1 MSRKKKRR
9 KKIMKA
15 VVAALFTGNPNAA
28 LDFLNKDKLPALK
41 EPNKDVHFSI
51 AHPKKKKK
59 PGKSLGQ
66 ATTEVVLLLPLFM
79 FFLFAFAKTFALLVL
94 VQKMEIASFY
104 AARRWQLESHR
115 NVQYEGHD
123 DGALCNDIQRRV
135 EEYLGFD
142 NPNARE
148 FLGLSTVRVCP
159 VTRTQ
164 VWNVVTLT
172 VHTKPVNVPL
182 FSNKGFKFEVVKYVP
197 NRDRPI
203 AFVLPGLQP

>member
-1 MSRKKKRR
+1 MMPADFAERTRRAYTSHYRDSRR
-9 KKIMKA
+9 K
-15 VVAALFTGNPNAA
+15 
-28 LDFLNKDKLPALK
+28 
-41 EPNKDVHFSI
+41 SQ
-51 AHPKKKKK
+51 
-59 PGKSLGQ
+59 GQ
-66 ATTEVVLLLPLFM
+66 ATTEVVLMLPLFM

-94 VQKMEIASFY
+94 VQKMEVASYY

-123 DGALCNDIQRRV
+123 DGALCHDIERKV
-135 EEYLGFD
+135 KEYIGFD
-142 NPNARE
+142 NARTRG
-148 FLGLSTVRVCP
+148 FLGLQEAAVCP

-172 VHTKPVNVPL
+172 VRTRPVNVPL
-182 FSNKGFKFEVVKYVP
+182 FKNQGYKFEVVKYVP